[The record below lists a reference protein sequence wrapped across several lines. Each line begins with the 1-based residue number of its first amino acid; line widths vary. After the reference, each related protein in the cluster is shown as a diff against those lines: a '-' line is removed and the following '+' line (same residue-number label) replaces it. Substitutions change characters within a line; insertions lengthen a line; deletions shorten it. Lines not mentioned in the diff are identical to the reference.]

1 MAAYRHRVR
10 FQTGA
15 DAPTTGIA
23 TVTISMYDSSV
34 GVFTHFLGNLS
45 GLLDHA
51 ADYAEARNV
60 DPSV

>member
-15 DAPTTGIA
+15 DAPATGIA
-23 TVTISMYDSSV
+23 TVTISMEDSSV

-45 GLLDHA
+45 GLLDRA
-51 ADYAEARNV
+51 AARAV
-60 DPSV
+60 